1 MRRIV
6 LVLMLLPAAA
16 FAKDFSNDFV
26 VVFIDE
32 TSEARFGSF
41 PLDRSIISQ
50 AIERAAD
57 AGAKG
62 IVLKFFFDQ
71 ARSPGGDVALAKALS
86 RLPVALQARID
97 DTEKAPNR
105 LPERFFLADRAI
117 KSEVAGKAGW
127 IPLSKFSEQAA
138 DVCFVDFVSSPIPLI
153 ETYQN
158 KPVKSL
164 VLCATELATGTKA
177 VIRSSQAIFF
187 GKSEIRVD
195 ALNRV
200 SVQFAPDRPI
210 STLAFNDLFDGK
222 LSPAKLQNKVVII
235 GYDGTSVPRIGG
247 VGIHRL
253 FVQIL
258 RAFYEAI

>member
-1 MRRIV
+1 M
-6 LVLMLLPAAA
+6 LMLLPAAVC
-16 FAKDFSNDFV
+16 AKDFSNDFV

-50 AIERAAD
+50 AVEKAAD

-86 RLPVALQARID
+86 KLPVALQARID
-97 DTEKAPNR
+97 DTEKAPNP
-105 LPERFFLADRAI
+105 LPERFLLADRALR
-117 KSEVAGKAGW
+117 SGVAGNAGW
-127 IPLSKFSEQAA
+127 IPLGMFSEQAY

-164 VLCATELATGTKA
+164 VLCASELAIGTKA
-177 VIRSSQAIFF
+177 VFRASQAIFI

-200 SVQFAPDRPI
+200 SVQFEPDRPI
-210 STLAFNDLFDGK
+210 STLAFNELFDGR
-222 LSPAKLQNKVVII
+222 LSPAKLKDKVVII

-253 FVQIL
+253 FVQNL
-258 RAFYEAI
+258 RAFYEAL